1 MWPAPL
7 AYSIFGSIFGL
18 AAISAVPVD
27 PDLRKRQELAGGEVA
42 WTWAGA
48 EAGQA
53 MRQATAAPPECSR
66 QDQDQEKTAGLCD
79 IYWKSMPEPL
89 QAAALPPGQMEGAQ
103 VLLRDRE
110 GAPLLLARTSP
121 PQVPQVIVAF
131 APTPALRRWP
141 YFNYLLHT
149 AACAASGKRPPR
161 FGEWAGSPLPG
172 PGTKVA
178 VCAGLL
184 LLFGLALT
192 LFRAA
197 RRAGRR
203 RPDAAAFFFSR
214 VGTST
219 STSQGAPPEAQGAQ
233 GAHSPENDAA
243 AWSRVGFVRPLS
255 GLLTLLCAMLVF
267 IGPYFALQSL
277 LATHVQPFPE
287 ADGLWKTTFDMLWIA
302 WMTFDLG
309 TQTAFVK
316 YFAEHRATRPE
327 DALRDVQFYLWF
339 QIFSRLTEA
348 ALLCGL
354 AMGVL
359 PYTSY
364 AHFAPF
370 WMLYSACFIPAVSGI
385 GKLLCQAMQRFDYY
399 NLLDMAEYRALV
411 FLVPVPLVLLGR
423 AWGAAHPIYGE
434 AFGAALGLGLGQ
446 LCTNLVMLGLG
457 LFALRRL
464 GVPLWPL
471 FLAQFDRTTARRQL
485 VFGAKL
491 TVGQEPFRLASLLEN
506 VIILRWLQD
515 HLTWLGIRD
524 LLKGRM
530 IWLYFFAWSF
540 YQSAMPAISE
550 ALSLGRRRLCQYYV
564 VRYFQFGYLFSATIF
579 SLLMALGPTFIHGAL
594 GPQWGRAA
602 DYLLPAAMLGLLLPP
617 AWLGDA
623 LQQGA
628 GRPGTNAVIMIIEQS
643 LRLLL
648 LLLLLP
654 RLQFVGIFVAELC
667 ALSLKAI
674 VSWGVNHRRIVP
686 LRLPLW
692 PVLGAPALAGLANY
706 LLWRGVVG
714 ALSPEGPSAVLAV
727 FFLAGVGSFFF
738 CFFAVG
744 LFRGLDPAA
753 LSELRQAARMA
764 ALVRPIC
771 RLLSGVAALGA
782 RLCPLR
788 APALPLGDEAE
799 VEEEA
804 AAVL

>member
-1 MWPAPL
+1 
-7 AYSIFGSIFGL
+7 
-18 AAISAVPVD
+18 
-27 PDLRKRQELAGGEVA
+27 
-42 WTWAGA
+42 
-48 EAGQA
+48 
-53 MRQATAAPPECSR
+53 
-66 QDQDQEKTAGLCD
+66 
-79 IYWKSMPEPL
+79 MPEPL
-89 QAAALPPGQMEGAQ
+89 LAATLPPAALEGAQ

-110 GAPLLLARTSP
+110 GAPLLAAQAGQT
-121 PQVPQVIVAF
+121 PQVLIAF

-141 YFNYLLHT
+141 YFNYLLHA
-149 AACAASGKRPPR
+149 AACAASAKQPPR
-161 FGEWAGSPLPG
+161 FGAWAGSPVPG
-172 PGTKVA
+172 PGTQIA
-178 VCAGLL
+178 VSAGLI
-184 LLFGLALT
+184 LLFGVALT
-192 LFRAA
+192 LFQAA

-203 RPDAAAFFFSR
+203 RPDAAAVFFSR
-214 VGTST
+214 AQSRAGTA
-219 STSQGAPPEAQGAQ
+219 APPET
-233 GAHSPENDAA
+233 SPEAQPGTGPGGPGGPGAPEAPEVMDQAPGKPADA
-243 AWSRVGFVRPLS
+243 AWSQVGFVRPLS

-457 LFALRRL
+457 LFVLRRL

-491 TVGQEPFRLASLLEN
+491 TIGQEPFRLASLLEN
-506 VIILRWLQD
+506 IIILRWLQD

-540 YQSAMPAISE
+540 YQSAMPAVSE
-550 ALSLGRRRLCQYYV
+550 ALSLSRRRLCQYYV

-628 GRPGTNAVIMIIEQS
+628 GRPGTNAVIMVIEQS

-648 LLLLLP
+648 LLVLLP

-674 VSWGVNHRRIVP
+674 VAWGVNHRRIVP

-706 LLWRGVVG
+706 LLWRAVVG
-714 ALSPEGPSAVLAV
+714 VLSPQGPSAVLAV

-764 ALVRPIC
+764 ALVGPLC
-771 RLLSGVAALGA
+771 RLLSGVAGLGA

-788 APALPLGDEAE
+788 APALALSAE
-799 VEEEA
+799 VEEEDR
-804 AAVL
+804 LRPGPLPC